1 MRRQLATVI
10 ASLSIA
16 TAFQVDAQRSDIPQ
30 ATPPQ
35 DSVVMRCQECGTIE
49 SIREVQERIAEPTG
63 TPVSTSG
70 MPSGL
75 PIGLVMYIPLGKK
88 TSASDTYVGSVGSHQ
103 WQERTET
110 TRYEFTVRMDSGA
123 YRVLPREGVSDFAT
137 GDRVKVTKGQ
147 IEHTTQL

>member
-70 MPSGL
+70 
-75 PIGLVMYIPLGKK
+75 MYIPLGKK